1 MNCAHPIRL
10 RGPRKLGRRGKHC
23 RISKE
28 YSFYSMSWWLCYDF
42 QVWDILSPWRS
53 LSQQNWVYFVPHG
66 AVLLH
71 GPWRYS
77 TALLWE
83 PWYAARPNVQTLE
96 SSLLLW
102 VPFLNRTCSNEYRI
116 ETGPVGSVS
125 FITVL
130 KINQSNQAM
139 KIWLE
144 QIVFKILFL

>member
-53 LSQQNWVYFVPHG
+53 LSQKKLS
-66 AVLLH
+66 LLCSAWCSAPSWSMTVQH
-71 GPWRYS
+71 S
-77 TALLWE
+77 TALGAMVCCKAQCKDTWIQPL
-83 PWYAARPNVQTLE
+83 VVST
-96 SSLLLW
+96 
-102 VPFLNRTCSNEYRI
+102 FLEYRI
-116 ETGPVGSVS
+116 EIGPVGSVS